1 MCIFCKSSNY
11 HLLFEIYF
19 TASNKRKMKFTPWC
33 FSRAVISD
41 ILNML
46 FDYTIPSLYESSE
59 KFQHISFLFEHT
71 CLLLSIVIAVLRLLG
86 NFPET
91 KKGQFNWNDI
101 FLLKILGVLVLKLAN
116 VANFAPMF
124 CKLKLKSSYVRS
136 IVIFQLRF

>member
-1 MCIFCKSSNY
+1 
-11 HLLFEIYF
+11 
-19 TASNKRKMKFTPWC
+19 MKFTPWC

-59 KFQHISFLFEHT
+59 KFQRISFLFEHT

-124 CKLKLKSSYVRS
+124 GKLKLKSSYVRS